1 MIGTYI
7 MNTVSLIYKYQH
19 TSVTMSSEMERNMNG
34 ICKRKEKK
42 EIREKSLL
50 FMIKGEWQKV
60 NIKSAQN
67 T

>member
-1 MIGTYI
+1 
-7 MNTVSLIYKYQH
+7 
-19 TSVTMSSEMERNMNG
+19 MSSEMERNMNG

>member
-1 MIGTYI
+1 